1 MLKTCVPVAI
11 HAPCLWIF
19 LMRKGLEAV
28 KPIAVPA
35 GFRWVPEK
43 FRSGTLLLTNSA
55 PVPGRNLK
63 TILLFV
69 RVILEK

>member
-1 MLKTCVPVAI
+1 MLKPCLPVAI
-11 HAPCLWIF
+11 YAPCLWIF

-28 KPIAVPA
+28 KSIAVPA
-35 GFRWVPEK
+35 GFRRIPEK
-43 FRSGTLLLTNSA
+43 FRSGTLFLAIPA

-69 RVILEK
+69 QIIPEK